1 MIREAIGQ
9 AMSKANHRYSPRSSV
24 LAVVVVVTFCRGDSD
39 NALRDEWFRGL
50 GDTMDTG
57 SVCIAQPANTTL

>member
-9 AMSKANHRYSPRSSV
+9 AIFEANHRYSPV
-24 LAVVVVVTFCRGDSD
+24 LAAVVVVVTFCRGDSD
-39 NALRDEWFRGL
+39 NALRYEWFPGL

-57 SVCIAQPANTTL
+57 SMCIAQPANTTL